1 LFLILSIEINLITKK
16 QLSLQ
21 IKTDLLMNR
30 DNYHS
35 RIPEPALRRLPWY
48 LSYVKLLKKQ
58 GYSKVSSTQIAKKI
72 NVSATQIAKDLSYVN
87 VSGKTRVG
95 YDIDRLIE
103 VLDDFLGFKRMHT
116 AVLFGV
122 GSLGAALLSDSGL
135 EQYGLKIR
143 AGFDVDASIVGQKIN
158 NIPVFHS
165 DEFVLRNK
173 KIEAQIGV
181 LTVPPDIAQEVA
193 DFMIEGGIEAI
204 WNFTPFR
211 IRVPEHIVSQNT
223 SLYAH
228 LAVMFNRLVK
238 EE

>member
-1 LFLILSIEINLITKK
+1 M
-16 QLSLQ
+16 
-21 IKTDLLMNR
+21 DR

-48 LSYVKLLKKQ
+48 LSYIKLLKKQ

-95 YDIDRLIE
+95 YDIDELTA
-103 VLDDFLGFKRMHT
+103 VLEDFLGFKRMHS

-135 EQYGLKIR
+135 EQYGLKIY
-143 AGFDVDASIVGQKIN
+143 AGFDVDPTIVGQKIN
-158 NIPVFHS
+158 KIPVFHS
-165 DEFVLRNK
+165 DDFVLKNK
-173 KIEAQIGV
+173 KLNAQIGI
-181 LTVPPDIAQEVA
+181 LTVPADIAQDVA
-193 DFMIEGGIEAI
+193 DFMITGGIEAI

-211 IRVPEHIVSQNT
+211 IRVPEHIVLQNT

-238 EE
+238 DDE